1 MATISERIKAALEM
15 RNMKQSDLVARTGIN
30 KGSLSCYISGKYI
43 PKNGNI
49 FLMAKALNVSDR
61 WLMGFDE
68 PIERNEAEL
77 PFSDTENVE
86 VGEML
91 KLFHDASPEMRKA
104 ALAVLKS
111 ARQPDEQKDQR
122 SGTDE

>member
-15 RNMKQSDLVARTGIN
+15 RNMKQSDLVAKTGIN

-68 PIERNEAEL
+68 PIERNEVKL

-86 VGEML
+86 VREML
-91 KLFHDASPEMRKA
+91 KLFNDASPEMKKA
-104 ALAVLKS
+104 ALAVLKAGQQTS
-111 ARQPDEQKDQR
+111 EPKD
-122 SGTDE
+122 